1 VIFRKTNF
9 MNTKKKSKTATYLLW
24 FFGLAMLGGIGA
36 MSAGFVPQDASGTSI
51 KTEQE
56 KQETTDLT
64 SAINFAKVI
73 RASQKDPDS
82 FKLHSIGLTPKGTA
96 CLEYS
101 GTNSYGARIRNS
113 SLLTRDQKIAL
124 TTSDGNKFIEAWNAH
139 CAKQPL
145 NNKLTTAN
153 RFLTR

>member
-1 VIFRKTNF
+1 
-9 MNTKKKSKTATYLLW
+9 MDAKKKSKTSIYLLW

-36 MSAGFVPQDASGTSI
+36 MSAGFAPQDESGTSI
-51 KTEQE
+51 KTAQE

-64 SAINFAKVI
+64 SAINFAKAI
-73 RASQKDPDS
+73 KAAQKDPDS

-101 GTNSYGARIRNS
+101 GTNSYGARIRNAG
-113 SLLTRDQKIAL
+113 LLTRDQKIAL
-124 TTSDGNKFIEAWNAH
+124 TTSDGNKFIEAWNAR
-139 CAKQPL
+139 CAKEPL
-145 NNKLTTAN
+145 SNKLTTAN

>member
-1 VIFRKTNF
+1 
-9 MNTKKKSKTATYLLW
+9 MDAKKKSKTPTYLLW
-24 FFGLAMLGGIGA
+24 FFGVAMLGGIGA
-36 MSAGFVPQDASGTSI
+36 MSAGFVPQDESRTPV

-56 KQETTDLT
+56 KQDTTDLT

-73 RASQKDPDS
+73 KASQKDPDS

-113 SLLTRDQKIAL
+113 GLLTRDKKFAL
-124 TTSDGNKFIEAWNAH
+124 TTTDGKKFVEAWNAH
-139 CAKQPL
+139 CANQPL
-145 NNKLTTAN
+145 SNNLTTAN